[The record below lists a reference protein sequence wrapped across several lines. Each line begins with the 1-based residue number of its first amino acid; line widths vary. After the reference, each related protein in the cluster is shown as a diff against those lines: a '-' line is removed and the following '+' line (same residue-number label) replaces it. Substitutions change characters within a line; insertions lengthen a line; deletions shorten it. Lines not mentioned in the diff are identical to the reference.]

1 MKTRTVVGLAI
12 LAAGAVLG
20 GCNTVSGVG
29 QDIQDASS
37 ATKKAITGSDS
48 SPKTDSNN
56 K

>member
-1 MKTRTVVGLAI
+1 MKMRAMVALVF

-37 ATKKAITGSDS
+37 ATKKAITGGDS